1 MQMFFVDGEKVNEIL
16 GAVPEP
22 TLRTLVD
29 GILQNFPTD
38 ETGRLGVILPLW
50 VKHNKKHYEKF
61 SQWVQKANQPE
72 SNPVY
77 AGALEAAQAVQKANE
92 VLFQASTK
100 LQGKG

>member
-1 MQMFFVDGEKVNEIL
+1 MQMFFVDGEKVDEIL
-16 GAVPEP
+16 GSVPE
-22 TLRTLVD
+22 RTIRTMVA

-38 ETGRLGVILPLW
+38 ETGRLGVILTSW
-50 VKHNKKHYEKF
+50 VKHNKKHHEKF

-77 AGALEAAQAVQKANE
+77 AGALEAAQAIEKANE
-92 VLFQASTK
+92 MLFQALTK